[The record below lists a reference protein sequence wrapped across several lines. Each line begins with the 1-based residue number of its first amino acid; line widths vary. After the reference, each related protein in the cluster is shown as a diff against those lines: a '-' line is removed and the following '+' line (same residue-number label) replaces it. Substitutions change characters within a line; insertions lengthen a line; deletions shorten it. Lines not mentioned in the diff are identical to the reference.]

1 MKLGTLAFAEL
12 TVVKGIPV
20 EVISISRE
28 EYNKMWLD
36 KKKSNLIH
44 IELELDNAISVNI
57 QGPASK

>member
-28 EYNKMWLD
+28 EYNKMWLE
-36 KKKSNLIH
+36 KKKEQFNSYRTR
-44 IELELDNAISVNI
+44 V
-57 QGPASK
+57 G